1 MRLDATLTSEFEYLD
16 EVIELTGDVAANVD
30 NGLILQLDVNQKAI
44 FPVDFV
50 SIIKASQAPFIF

>member
-16 EVIELTGDVAANVD
+16 EVIELTVDVAANVD